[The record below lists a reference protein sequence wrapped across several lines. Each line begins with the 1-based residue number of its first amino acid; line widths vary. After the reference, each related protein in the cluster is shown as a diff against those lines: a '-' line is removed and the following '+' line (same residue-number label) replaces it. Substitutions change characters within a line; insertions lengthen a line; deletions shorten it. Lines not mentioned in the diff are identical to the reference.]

1 MFEFITLSV
10 NSYFTIALSI
20 VIVISVI
27 EIIGQFIGLSVGQ
40 LLDSSIDLNSGTSSI
55 GGTLG
60 WLGIGKLPT
69 LIWLI
74 LFLTL
79 FSIAGFVINGL
90 TYEISATFLNERITQ
105 ISAFV
110 FAILSCKSLAGTLA
124 RFIPQ
129 EESSAISQES
139 FSGRLAQI
147 TIGTA
152 KKGMPAEAVFTDEH
166 NQKHYVMVE
175 PIEEEQFPQG
185 TNVVL
190 VEKKANHWLVIN
202 FE

>member
-1 MFEFITLSV
+1 MYDFITSSI
-10 NSYFTIALSI
+10 NSYFTIAISI

-27 EIIGQFIGLSVGQ
+27 EVAGQFVGLSIGQ
-40 LLDSSIDLNSGTSSI
+40 LLDSSIDLDSDTQSVGS
-55 GGTLG
+55 LFG

-74 LFLTL
+74 LFLSL
-79 FSIAGFVINGL
+79 FSIAGYTINGV
-90 TYEISATFLNERITQ
+90 TYELSASFLNERVTQ
-105 ISAFV
+105 IGAFV
-110 FAILSCKSLAGTLA
+110 FAIFSSKALAGPLA

-129 EESSAISQES
+129 EETSAISQES

-152 KKGMPAEAVFTDEH
+152 RRGMPAEAVFTDEH

-175 PIEEEQFPQG
+175 PIEDEQFSKG

-190 VEKKANHWLVIN
+190 VEKQTNHWLVTN